1 MKKLIL
7 ILLVFGAFST
17 LNAQFLNYGIK
28 GGLNYNSNG
37 NLRDVSGFEDD
48 LKIKSENLTGYHIG
62 VFTEIKLPLWIYL
75 RPELLYTHTKSS
87 YEGEHTNSE
96 LSINKIDAPILVGA
110 RILKIGR
117 IFAGPVFT
125 YMFDTDFKDTDIYDN
140 VTNLSN
146 DDFGVGGQ
154 IGIGVEFGKFGA
166 DIRWESGF
174 TETEA
179 QFIGNLTDGYVGSST
194 DAAIR
199 IDTRP
204 QQFIVSVYYQFK

>member
-37 NLRDVSGFEDD
+37 NLRDVSGFQED
-48 LKIKSENLTGYHIG
+48 LKIRSKEQTGYHFG
-62 VFTEIKLPLWIYL
+62 VFSEIKLPLWIYL

-87 YEGEHTNSE
+87 YKDDSYKSE
-96 LSINKIDAPILVGA
+96 LTINKIDVPVLAGV

-117 IFAGPVFT
+117 VFAGPVFT
-125 YMFDTDFKDTDIYDN
+125 YMLDTDFKSTDIYDN
-140 VTNLSN
+140 VKNLSS
-146 DDFGVGGQ
+146 DDFGVAAQLGAGIVLGQ
-154 IGIGVEFGKFGA
+154 FGA
-166 DIRWESGF
+166 DIRWETGF
-174 TETEA
+174 TDTEA
-179 QFIGNLTDGYVGSST
+179 QFIGDLTGGYIDSSNEAT
-194 DAAIR
+194 IR

-204 QQFIVSVYYQFK
+204 QQFILSFFYQFR